1 LPGRIKERKSLP
13 GWLPPATR
21 DFHEELR
28 RRVDQA
34 GFSTRTLQAV
44 TSEGQP
50 GFRTSSSWNRWL
62 NAEKPGPH
70 PPRDAIERLVE
81 KLGEKQNT
89 ADHLLELWDAAFAP
103 ARPSAQPEGVPQSP
117 VAPQPPGPQTP
128 PPLPSAQQAEP
139 GGGRTNQAASYLADI
154 VARECATEL
163 TDRVLAGQEP
173 LVVNWRPHAEPDGDP
188 AAASPVPAGGTGD
201 IGPLVCHAGCG
212 RWLVV
217 LGPDGAGK
225 TTLALLLMEC
235 LIARRTAADPVPVL
249 LTATSLK
256 PGEMIGNWISR
267 ILADRYPALRD
278 TRAYGPDAAGD
289 LVTRRRVVPVI
300 DGLDDLDPGS
310 RAGLLSALQ
319 RALGRYQSLI
329 LTSRPQEY
337 HQAVAGA
344 GRVPLGM
351 AVIELQPVAAAD
363 TATFLER
370 GAAGPDA
377 CGWRLV
383 ATEIR
388 SQPDGPLARAL
399 ASPLMAGLIRS
410 AYAGRAEA
418 AAALAA
424 HGEAATIEDQILD
437 ALVTTRFGERA
448 TSQNRRPR
456 RPVNPA
462 DADRWLAFLARH
474 LAHHRTYELDWQRLR
489 HALPAFGTPLRW
501 AALAGTLAWLLAGA
515 AFGAS
520 RGLAAGAMAG
530 AGAGFWQG
538 IDAALIVG
546 SIYLLAPLSY
556 PAGTA
561 VAPWLQWL
569 RQHASTP
576 LRTAVIV
583 PVAYALESGLRD
595 GITAAGHDS
604 IARSIRLGL
613 TAMALNWLVATA
625 VLGIA
630 TRARLVDQAENP
642 LYFSL
647 RVPGRGTGLTRT
659 VAAGVLWGTGLGLV
673 AGYGVNV
680 LSSALA
686 HEHPLWFLGIPVG
699 AVLGAAFALVQWGRA
714 PVQSAPAASPASVLR
729 ADRNLVLLL
738 AMAFLVLVP
747 AFYAAAFATAS
758 DPRAIAQFGL
768 YGLGIGLVIW
778 LAIALSHVWPQ
789 YLITTAWLAAHGR
802 IPWRL
807 ASFLSEA
814 RDLQILRQRGS
825 TYEFRHARLQDH
837 LASRPTQDHQ

>member
-1 LPGRIKERKSLP
+1 MPGHIKERKSLP
-13 GWLPPATR
+13 GWLPPAAR
-21 DFHEELR
+21 DFHAELR
-28 RRVDQA
+28 RLVDQA
-34 GFSTRTLQAV
+34 GFSIRTLQAV
-44 TSEGQP
+44 TSEGHP
-50 GFRTSSSWNRWL
+50 GFRSSSSWGRWL

-70 PPRDAIERLVE
+70 PPRDAITRLVKE
-81 KLGEKQNT
+81 LCENQIP

-103 ARPSAQPEGVPQSP
+103 VMPRAQPEGVPQPS
-117 VAPQPPGPQTP
+117 AASRPPDAQTP
-128 PPLPSAQQAEP
+128 PPLPSVQQAEP
-139 GGGRTNQAASYLADI
+139 RGGRTNRAASYLADI
-154 VARECATEL
+154 VARECTAEL

-173 LVVNWRPHAEPDGDP
+173 LVVNWRPCADRDGDL
-188 AAASPVPAGGTGD
+188 AAAPLVSAGDTGD
-201 IGPLVCHAGCG
+201 IGSLVCHAGCG

-217 LGPDGAGK
+217 LGPGGAGK
-225 TTLALLLMEC
+225 TTLALLLMEG
-235 LIARRTAADPVPVL
+235 LIARWNAADPVPIL
-249 LTATSLK
+249 LTATSLE
-256 PGEMIGNWISR
+256 PGEMIGTWITR
-267 ILADRYPALRD
+267 ILTDRYPALRD
-278 TRAYGPDAAGD
+278 AHAYGLDAAGD
-289 LVTRRRVVPVI
+289 LVSRRRVVPVI

-319 RALGRYQSLI
+319 RALGRDQPLI

-337 HQAVAGA
+337 HQAVARA

-351 AVIELQPVAAAD
+351 AVIELQPVTAAD
-363 TATFLER
+363 IASFLER

-377 CGWRLV
+377 GGWRLV

-388 SQPDGPLARAL
+388 SRPDGPLARAL
-399 ASPLMAGLIRS
+399 SSPLMTGLIRS

-418 AAALAA
+418 AAALTA
-424 HGEAATIEDQILD
+424 HGEAAAIEDQILD

-448 TSQNRRPR
+448 TSQNKRPR

-474 LAHHRTYELDWQRLR
+474 LTRHRTYELDWQRLR
-489 HALPAFGTPLRW
+489 YAFPAFGGPLRW
-501 AALAGTLAWLLAGA
+501 AALAGALAWLLAGA
-515 AFGAS
+515 VFGAS
-520 RGLAAGAMAG
+520 RGLAAGAIAG
-530 AGAGFWQG
+530 ADTGFWQG
-538 IDAALIVG
+538 IDAALVVG
-546 SIYLLAPLSY
+546 AIYLLAPFSY

-569 RQHASTP
+569 RRHVGTP
-576 LRTAVIV
+576 LRTAVVV
-583 PVAYALESGLRD
+583 PAGYALESGLRD
-595 GITAAGHDS
+595 GIIAAGHHG
-604 IARSIRLGL
+604 ITRSIRLGL
-613 TAMALNWLVATA
+613 TAMVLNWLVATA

-647 RVPGRGTGLTRT
+647 HVPGRGTGLART

-680 LSSALA
+680 LSSALTQ
-686 HEHPLWFLGIPVG
+686 ERPLWFLGIPAG

-747 AFYAAAFATAS
+747 TFYAAAFATGS
-758 DPRAIAQFGL
+758 GPRAIAQFGL

-778 LAIALSHVWPQ
+778 LAITLSHPWPQ
-789 YLITTAWLAAHGR
+789 YLITTIWLAAHGR

-807 ASFLSEA
+807 ASFLAEA
-814 RDLQILRQRGS
+814 HDLQILCQRGS
-825 TYEFRHARLQDH
+825 TYQFRHARLQDR
-837 LASRPTQDHQ
+837 LASRPTHDNQ